1 MVSISQVQKGIANFI
16 DRELIPSL
24 SVLERVVVGTGAGL
38 IAAKLPEVLKNYAGH
53 PLLSALNVV
62 DLQRGQVDINALYS
76 AAMPYIG
83 ADQIPIKI
91 PMVGVTI
98 KMGQKEFEILYKYI
112 MEA

>member
-1 MVSISQVQKGIANFI
+1 MVTISQAQKGIANFI
-16 DRELIPSL
+16 DREVIPKL
-24 SVLERVVVGTGAGL
+24 SVWERVVVGAGAGL
-38 IAAKLPEVLKNYAGH
+38 ITAKLPEVLANYASH
-53 PLLSALNVV
+53 PLLASLKVV
-62 DLQRGQVDINALYS
+62 DLQRGEIDINALYS

-98 KMGQKEFEILYKYI
+98 KMGQSEFETLYKYI